1 MVFSYFRGNKSS
13 DFIVFSRQFCIF
25 ASQVFN
31 SPVVV
36 RGEGLLEPIIMTTV
50 STLIIEVITMR
61 LRNILFLSA
70 IAVLTIGVSSCGKK
84 ADEPKPADSM
94 MTPAPAPAPGP
105 AMDTIVAPAGT
116 MEKK

>member
-1 MVFSYFRGNKSS
+1 
-13 DFIVFSRQFCIF
+13 
-25 ASQVFN
+25 
-31 SPVVV
+31 
-36 RGEGLLEPIIMTTV
+36 
-50 STLIIEVITMR
+50 MR